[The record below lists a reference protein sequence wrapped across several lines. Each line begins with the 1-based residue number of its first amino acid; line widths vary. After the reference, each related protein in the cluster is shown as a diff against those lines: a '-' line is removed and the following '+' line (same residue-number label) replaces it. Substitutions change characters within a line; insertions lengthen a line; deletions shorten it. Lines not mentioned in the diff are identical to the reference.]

1 MTDTKKNVPVSG
13 GVNPIVA
20 AVAGAVVAGV
30 AVAGAMA
37 MSNQDNQDKVKSVVA
52 DVKTGFED
60 KKAVVVDKAQKLET
74 IAKNAVD
81 DAKNI

>member
-13 GVNPIVA
+13 GVNP
-20 AVAGAVVAGV
+20 VVA

-37 MSNQDNQDKVKSVVA
+37 MSNQDNQDKVKSVA
-52 DVKTGFED
+52 NT
-60 KKAVVVDKAQKLET
+60 VVEKAQKLET

-81 DAKNI
+81 DVKNI

>member
-13 GVNPIVA
+13 GVNPVMA

-37 MSNQDNQDKVKSVVA
+37 MSNQDNQEKVKAVA
-52 DVKTGFED
+52 NT
-60 KKAVVVDKAQKLET
+60 VVDKAQKLET

-81 DAKNI
+81 DVKNI